1 MDTMIKINI
10 KSRILKNKMMES
22 ILEWNHRMRM
32 QYQRQ
37 QSNQQYAK
45 KIKINNN
52 NKISKIKKFYIRSN
66 N

>member
-22 ILEWNHRMRM
+22 ILESNHRMIM